1 VGDERAV
8 VVDRQ
13 DDGALGS
20 VAGNDLGAAGVGLFN
35 DLAEPGFGLLELPD
49 HGFTYF
55 N

>member
-1 VGDERAV
+1 
-8 VVDRQ
+8 
-13 DDGALGS
+13 